1 MYIGSLHA
9 NALKLV
15 KATFDVLAEL
25 LCDAE
30 AVANWPH
37 HIRALV
43 VVAMGQFTTLQLTEF
58 ARLHVILFHEIL
70 LQ

>member
-30 AVANWPH
+30 AWRIGPT
-37 HIRALV
+37 IYEPSWLLLW
-43 VVAMGQFTTLQLTEF
+43 GSSQLSN
-58 ARLHVILFHEIL
+58 
-70 LQ
+70 